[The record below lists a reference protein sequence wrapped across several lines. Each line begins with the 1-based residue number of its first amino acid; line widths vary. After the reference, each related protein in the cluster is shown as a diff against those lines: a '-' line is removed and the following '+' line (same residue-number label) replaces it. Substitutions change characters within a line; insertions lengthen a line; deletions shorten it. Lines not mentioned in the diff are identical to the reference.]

1 MDLRQQAK
9 NVAKAGRYGD
19 SMLLHVNPVEM
30 KGLRQSLP
38 ITKNPKTGQDEAF
51 LPFLAPLL
59 GSIAAPALF
68 TSLGGALGTGALG
81 TALTTLGSKAALAG
95 AIGSGLGTYAA
106 TGDLEKGIMSG
117 LTGFGIGQA
126 IKMLPGNVAAETL
139 SSNAI
144 DSATQSGQVLNE
156 AALQNITDASTLA
169 ANQGAQQAALRT
181 PIDNIRS
188 ALSPSVSPEVIAAKT
203 GAVVPA
209 TAGTTT
215 VGLGTPSMGDFAK
228 GAMNTVMDPSV
239 LYPTT
244 IGATGTAMIEQEEQ
258 MASDTARLLKEEE
271 ERKRKYQEY
280 YDNLIAS
287 IDNPAGFQT
296 GGFTGFDNPIFA
308 LDGGSYGNFG
318 DFGSYYDPVEP
329 PFIPPTNNPPVYTPP
344 SYNPL
349 GQFPP
354 NYQGGFQGE
363 RVQIPRINELAYDN
377 QTIGVDPFR
386 PSYDPGYNA
395 FFNAP
400 FYSGIPAVINP
411 YSSFNPL
418 DFMGNVAM
426 PTPPVVPPVNP
437 PINPPVPPISVPPI
451 QVPPIDPPDEGIE
464 PPAPDPVEPPV
475 TQPGGP
481 GVIDPG
487 KQPPP
492 ITSIEYDPLSDPRI
506 FDLINQRIESTIQD
520 LGVPTGGFGQF
531 APRTDQDIQALIDQS
546 ISGIPQPTFNEN
558 ELVDRLRNQFVS
570 YDRLPDVIP
579 EPVVGGSTFDPSDIY
594 GQLGE
599 LRGQLSSLPQGG
611 GRSDADIQALIDQ
624 SLQGFQPSSG
634 MLPRSDEDIQ
644 ALINQS
650 LSGLPTYGDDFT
662 SINQRLDELYNR
674 PQFTPFDPS
683 ELLGQF
689 GSLQNEFGQLQGQ
702 FEGIN
707 FDDFA
712 RRSDIVP
719 PNFDDRFM
727 SIDQQL
733 SDLRNAPGFDI
744 SSLNLPDFTQFATQS
759 DLGNL
764 SQQQA
769 GFAQDLGNLQGQFTS
784 LPDFNQ
790 FVTQSQL
797 PTMPDLSQ
805 FALQSQLFDP
815 SGIQQ
820 QLGGLAEQQAG
831 FAQNLGNLEG
841 QFAGLPDFNNFARI
855 SDIQQMPDLSGI
867 RSDISGLQG
876 QFAGL
881 PDFSQFALQSQ
892 IPTMPDMSQFA
903 LQSQLFDPSGIQS
916 RVAGLEGQV
925 NALPDF
931 GQFALQN
938 QIPQMPDMSQFALTS
953 QIPQMPDFSQFV
965 TQQGLSNALDPYALQ
980 TQIPQMPNM
989 GQFALASQIPNVSN
1003 FVTSSQLANSLLPYA
1018 FRSEIPQFP
1027 TGSNF
1032 SVSQPSMQVPSY
1044 SPSLRFQEGKSTNV
1058 EENVIEGEIV
1068 DRPEL
1073 TQDILD
1079 DPITKELMLFI
1090 AGDAE
1095 DDSIIQ
1101 EFVTKYG
1108 PELFM
1113 QVRQMVLQQIMPDA
1127 QTEGMIKGSLEGG
1140 MADDIPMAIGANTQ
1154 AAVSQD
1160 EYIVPADVVSMIGDG
1175 SSDAGAKKLDD
1186 MLDNVRLEKGG
1197 TTKQARPLK
1206 KDIEEYVG

>member
-38 ITKNPKTGQDEAF
+38 ITRNPETGQDEAF

-95 AIGSGLGTYAA
+95 AVGSGLGTYAA

-126 IKMLPGNVAAETL
+126 IKMLPGNVAAETIT
-139 SSNAI
+139 SDAI
-144 DSATQSGQVLNE
+144 DAATNSGQVLNE

-181 PIDNIRS
+181 PIENIQS
-188 ALSPSVSPEVIAAKT
+188 TFSPSVSPEVIAAKT
-203 GAVVPA
+203 GAIPNLPSPVTSISGGQVTNIGDTPSVA
-209 TAGTTT
+209 IN
-215 VGLGTPSMGDFAK
+215 PSMGDFAK

-239 LYPTT
+239 LYPTA
-244 IGATGTAMIEQEEQ
+244 IGATGTSMIEQEEQ

-271 ERKRKYQEY
+271 ERRRKYQEY
-280 YDNLIAS
+280 YDNLIGS

-318 DFGSYYDPVEP
+318 NFGEFGGYYDPVEP

-377 QTIGVDPFR
+377 QTIGIDPFR
-386 PSYDPGYNA
+386 PSYDPGYNS

-426 PTPPVVPPVNP
+426 PTPPVVPPINP

-451 QVPPIDPPDEGIE
+451 QVPPIDPPDEGVE
-464 PPAPDPVEPPV
+464 PPVPDPVEPPV

-506 FDLINQRIESTIQD
+506 FDLINQRIDDRVES
-520 LGVPTGGFGQF
+520 LGVPVEGFSG
-531 APRTDQDIQALIDQS
+531 PRTDEDIQSLIDAQLQ
-546 ISGIPQPTFNEN
+546 GFQPQQPAFNEN

-579 EPVVGGSTFDPSDIY
+579 EPVVGGSAFDPSDIY

-599 LRGQLSSLPQGG
+599 LRGQFSSLPQGG
-611 GRSDADIQALIDQ
+611 GRTDADIQALIDQ
-624 SLQGFQPSSG
+624 SLQGFQPPSG
-634 MLPRSDEDIQ
+634 TPPRSDQDIQ
-644 ALINQS
+644 ALIDQS

-662 SINQRLDELYNR
+662 SINQRLDDLYNR

-683 ELLGQF
+683 GLQEQF
-689 GSLQNEFGQLQGQ
+689 GSLQNQFGQLQGQ
-702 FEGIN
+702 FQGMPN

-733 SDLRNAPGFDI
+733 SDLRNAPGFDP
-744 SSLNLPDFTQFATQS
+744 S
-759 DLGNL
+759 G
-764 SQQQA
+764 
-769 GFAQDLGNLQGQFTS
+769 LQGQISGLQDQFAGFQPFDPSGLQSQIGQLQGQLGS
-784 LPDFNQ
+784 LPDFSN
-790 FVTQSQL
+790 FARMSDL
-797 PTMPDLSQ
+797 PTG
-805 FALQSQLFDP
+805 FDP
-815 SGIQQ
+815 SGLQSQILANQQ
-820 QLGGLAEQQAG
+820 AISGFQPFDPSGLQGQLGQ
-831 FAQNLGNLEG
+831 
-841 QFAGLPDFNNFARI
+841 
-855 SDIQQMPDLSGI
+855 
-867 RSDISGLQG
+867 LQG

-881 PDFSQFALQSQ
+881 PDFSQFATQSQ
-892 IPTMPDMSQFA
+892 LPTMPDMSQYA
-903 LQSQLFDPSGIQS
+903 LQSQLFNPSGLQS
-916 RVAGLEGQV
+916 QLAGLQGQF

-931 GQFALQN
+931 SQFALQS
-938 QIPQMPDMSQFALTS
+938 QMPMMPDMS
-953 QIPQMPDFSQFV
+953 
-965 TQQGLSNALDPYALQ
+965 
-980 TQIPQMPNM
+980 
-989 GQFALASQIPNVSN
+989 QFALASQIPNVSN

-1027 TGSNF
+1027 TGGNF

-1044 SPSLRFQEGKSTNV
+1044 SPSLRGFQEGKSTNV

-1175 SSDAGAKKLDD
+1175 SSDAGAKKLDG